1 MSLHYLLDGYNIIH
15 QMPRSSPQKLEE
27 ERGALIRFIEVY
39 RPQGSFRNAVTIVFD
54 GKPGM
59 FPMPSSSSVKTIFTA
74 GESADEKI
82 KRIVAESRNQKN
94 WVVVTDDRDIQY
106 AVRAMGAE
114 VCPVQDF
121 LGRIPGKKKVR
132 KGLNPKAVEENKDIS
147 KTLEFKITSEFEK
160 IWLKRPPVG
169 A

>member
-1 MSLHYLLDGYNIIH
+1 
-15 QMPRSSPQKLEE
+15 MPRSSPQKLEE
-27 ERGALIRFIEVY
+27 EREALIRFIEVY

-59 FPMPSSSSVKTIFTA
+59 FSMPSSSSVKTIFTA

-82 KRIVAESRNQKN
+82 KKIVAESRNQKN

-114 VCPVQDF
+114 ICPVQDF
-121 LGRIPGKKKVR
+121 LGRVR
-132 KGLNPKAVEENKDIS
+132 PRKRSNDAGIKENKNIS

-160 IWLKRPPVG
+160 IWLKRLPSG
-169 A
+169 GGKGGGII